1 MEDDMDSLFEGMVL
15 FTPSQLSDQ
24 PERDGA
30 DQRRLPDP
38 IHRPPSP
45 QPPADAAPAAA
56 ASEPLDENLFSD
68 LTLVGPLP
76 DLPENGHSP
85 PRLSPSPSLETET
98 KTASDHATTAR
109 EIAPSVT
116 RQISRKKKRATGLRI
131 GYGRDAAAATS
142 VDRASPLPIS
152 LSSDANSVS
161 VPDARS
167 ESNIDSSSSGRIDF
181 SKSVSASQERESSD
195 VTSLASQPNDRSLE
209 VSEDLEE
216 ATEDPSR
223 APGTRDID
231 IIQHDARLVE
241 EESALAS
248 EDTETTK
255 HGDDG
260 DEHTKMDD
268 SVEIKFERI
277 KTQIAEKLDLA
288 RELAA
293 SLSAAKKDCVRK
305 RRKAAENVTLA
316 STKHKELEKSM
327 EEACEAE
334 DFEMAEKVSESLAAA
349 EKERQAL
356 VDALRASEAECDAID
371 AKMQEVLNAQIAAE
385 DECVS
390 LLENFSKDATASADL
405 IEKKANLLR
414 AEEMDKWLSSSEDL
428 EVRKMELEIESY
440 LISEARKGVNVSIE
454 HSIDDD
460 SREKEKL
467 LKKKDVLLDELE
479 KLLNLVREKE
489 KEIAEN
495 DASIEAVEKRI
506 AGVVSGFQDMQ
517 SDIGAKYDRM
527 KSKLSQ
533 VDAES
538 EALSIK
544 KKDIDDILSQEDNK
558 GAKIRELGRIAADE
572 AKAYN
577 EAAGLRKGLMLCI
590 LEYRESKLGLMKT
603 EEKFS
608 EDVMRLQQEASS
620 ARASLQEL
628 SSNKSSLQQEIAS
641 FEQRILYVDKRLP
654 ELETEKKV
662 AAAARNFKEAARIAA
677 EAKSLSNEK
686 EGTQI
691 KLERA
696 TMELGK
702 LEEEIKETVDKLQE
716 AEEQILLRERDLAVA
731 RFQRLLI
738 TASAANA
745 ERAAAVELGD
755 HEEADTLLAEAKAAE
770 YEAQKLQEVYDL
782 KEEDF
787 GNQPKHLIPMELV
800 HDLSGKQLAEL
811 AASVHLTP
819 AS

>member
-1 MEDDMDSLFEGMVL
+1 
-15 FTPSQLSDQ
+15 
-24 PERDGA
+24 
-30 DQRRLPDP
+30 
-38 IHRPPSP
+38 
-45 QPPADAAPAAA
+45 
-56 ASEPLDENLFSD
+56 
-68 LTLVGPLP
+68 
-76 DLPENGHSP
+76 
-85 PRLSPSPSLETET
+85 
-98 KTASDHATTAR
+98 
-109 EIAPSVT
+109 
-116 RQISRKKKRATGLRI
+116 
-131 GYGRDAAAATS
+131 
-142 VDRASPLPIS
+142 
-152 LSSDANSVS
+152 
-161 VPDARS
+161 
-167 ESNIDSSSSGRIDF
+167 
-181 SKSVSASQERESSD
+181 
-195 VTSLASQPNDRSLE
+195 
-209 VSEDLEE
+209 
-216 ATEDPSR
+216 
-223 APGTRDID
+223 
-231 IIQHDARLVE
+231 
-241 EESALAS
+241 
-248 EDTETTK
+248 
-255 HGDDG
+255 
-260 DEHTKMDD
+260 
-268 SVEIKFERI
+268 
-277 KTQIAEKLDLA
+277 
-288 RELAA
+288 
-293 SLSAAKKDCVRK
+293 
-305 RRKAAENVTLA
+305 
-316 STKHKELEKSM
+316 
-327 EEACEAE
+327 
-334 DFEMAEKVSESLAAA
+334 
-349 EKERQAL
+349 
-356 VDALRASEAECDAID
+356 
-371 AKMQEVLNAQIAAE
+371 
-385 DECVS
+385 
-390 LLENFSKDATASADL
+390 
-405 IEKKANLLR
+405 
-414 AEEMDKWLSSSEDL
+414 MDKWLSSSEDL

-440 LISEARKGVNVSIE
+440 LISEAHKGVNVSIE

-489 KEIAEN
+489 KQIAEN

-544 KKDIDDILSQEDNK
+544 KKDIDDVLSQEDNK
-558 GAKIRELGRIAADE
+558 GAKIRELGKIAADE

-677 EAKSLSNEK
+677 EAKSLSNDK

-731 RFQRLLI
+731 RLQRLLI

-755 HEEADTLLAEAKAAE
+755 HEEADILLAEAKAAE
-770 YEAQKLQEVYDL
+770 YEAQKLQAVYDL

-800 HDLSGKQLAEL
+800 YDLSGKQLAEL
-811 AASVHLTP
+811 AASVHLNP

>member
-1 MEDDMDSLFEGMVL
+1 M
-15 FTPSQLSDQ
+15 
-24 PERDGA
+24 R
-30 DQRRLPDP
+30 
-38 IHRPPSP
+38 
-45 QPPADAAPAAA
+45 
-56 ASEPLDENLFSD
+56 
-68 LTLVGPLP
+68 
-76 DLPENGHSP
+76 
-85 PRLSPSPSLETET
+85 
-98 KTASDHATTAR
+98 
-109 EIAPSVT
+109 
-116 RQISRKKKRATGLRI
+116 
-131 GYGRDAAAATS
+131 
-142 VDRASPLPIS
+142 
-152 LSSDANSVS
+152 
-161 VPDARS
+161 
-167 ESNIDSSSSGRIDF
+167 
-181 SKSVSASQERESSD
+181 
-195 VTSLASQPNDRSLE
+195 
-209 VSEDLEE
+209 
-216 ATEDPSR
+216 
-223 APGTRDID
+223 
-231 IIQHDARLVE
+231 
-241 EESALAS
+241 
-248 EDTETTK
+248 TTK
-255 HGDDG
+255 
-260 DEHTKMDD
+260 
-268 SVEIKFERI
+268 SF
-277 KTQIAEKLDLA
+277 L
-288 RELAA
+288 
-293 SLSAAKKDCVRK
+293 
-305 RRKAAENVTLA
+305 
-316 STKHKELEKSM
+316 
-327 EEACEAE
+327 
-334 DFEMAEKVSESLAAA
+334 
-349 EKERQAL
+349 
-356 VDALRASEAECDAID
+356 
-371 AKMQEVLNAQIAAE
+371 
-385 DECVS
+385 
-390 LLENFSKDATASADL
+390 DATASADL

-489 KEIAEN
+489 KQIAEN
-495 DASIEAVEKRI
+495 DASIEAVEKHI

-544 KKDIDDILSQEDNK
+544 KKDIDDVLSQEDNK
-558 GAKIRELGRIAADE
+558 GAKIRELGKIAADE

-662 AAAARNFKEAARIAA
+662 AAAARNFKEATRIAA

-691 KLERA
+691 KLESL
-696 TMELGK
+696 ESLKKK
-702 LEEEIKETVDKLQE
+702 LKKL
-716 AEEQILLRERDLAVA
+716 ERDLAVA
-731 RFQRLLI
+731 RLQRLLI

-755 HEEADTLLAEAKAAE
+755 HEEADILLAEAKAAE
-770 YEAQKLQEVYDL
+770 YEAQKLQAVYDL

-800 HDLSGKQLAEL
+800 YDLSGKQLAEL
-811 AASVHLTP
+811 AASVHLNP

>member
-1 MEDDMDSLFEGMVL
+1 M
-15 FTPSQLSDQ
+15 
-24 PERDGA
+24 
-30 DQRRLPDP
+30 
-38 IHRPPSP
+38 
-45 QPPADAAPAAA
+45 
-56 ASEPLDENLFSD
+56 
-68 LTLVGPLP
+68 
-76 DLPENGHSP
+76 
-85 PRLSPSPSLETET
+85 
-98 KTASDHATTAR
+98 
-109 EIAPSVT
+109 
-116 RQISRKKKRATGLRI
+116 
-131 GYGRDAAAATS
+131 
-142 VDRASPLPIS
+142 
-152 LSSDANSVS
+152 
-161 VPDARS
+161 
-167 ESNIDSSSSGRIDF
+167 
-181 SKSVSASQERESSD
+181 
-195 VTSLASQPNDRSLE
+195 
-209 VSEDLEE
+209 
-216 ATEDPSR
+216 
-223 APGTRDID
+223 
-231 IIQHDARLVE
+231 
-241 EESALAS
+241 
-248 EDTETTK
+248 
-255 HGDDG
+255 
-260 DEHTKMDD
+260 
-268 SVEIKFERI
+268 
-277 KTQIAEKLDLA
+277 
-288 RELAA
+288 
-293 SLSAAKKDCVRK
+293 RK

-495 DASIEAVEKRI
+495 DASIEAVEKCI

-558 GAKIRELGRIAADE
+558 GARIRELGRIAADE

-686 EGTQI
+686 EGAQI